1 MKVARWSLGLVGDL
15 CLTVGALLLVF
26 VAWQL
31 WWTDVTAGRAQAATV
46 HELSRDFAASDPAPG
61 GSTPSS
67 TTSTPATLPEPAV
80 GKAFAVLRVPR
91 FGADW
96 VRPVIEGTGHDVL
109 QRGVGHYRG
118 TAMPGAVGNFAT
130 AGHRT
135 TWGRPFHD
143 IDRLRTGDVVVVE
156 TTSAYYVYAV
166 RSHRV
171 VDPTDVQVVAPVP
184 NRPGVGATK
193 AWLTMTACHPKYSA
207 AHRYVVFAE
216 LVHTYPRDTGLP
228 KGTLAAPKAA

>member
-1 MKVARWSLGLVGDL
+1 MRVARWSLGLVGDL
-15 CLTVGALLLVF
+15 CLTVGALLLMF
-26 VAWQL
+26 VVWQL

-118 TAMPGAVGNFAT
+118 TAMPGAVGNFAI

-166 RSHRV
+166 RSHLV
-171 VDPTDVQVVAPVP
+171 VDPTDVRVIAPVP
-184 NRPGVGATK
+184 NRPGVGAAK

-216 LVHTYPRDTGLP
+216 LVHTYPHDAGLP
-228 KGTLAAPKAA
+228 QGTLAAPKAA

>member
-1 MKVARWSLGLVGDL
+1 MRAARWSLGVVGDL
-15 CLTVGALLLVF
+15 CLTVGALLLLF
-26 VAWQL
+26 VVWQL
-31 WWTDVTAGRAQAATV
+31 WWTDVTAGRAQAVTV
-46 HELSRDFAASDPAPG
+46 HELSRDFAAPDSAPG
-61 GSTPSS
+61 RSTPGSA
-67 TTSTPATLPEPAV
+67 TTPATLPEPAV

-91 FGADW
+91 FGTDW
-96 VRPVIEGTGHDVL
+96 VRPVIEGTDHDVL

-118 TAMPGAVGNFAT
+118 TAMPGAVGNFAI

-143 IDRLRTGDVVVVE
+143 IDRLRSGDLVVVE
-156 TTSAYYVYAV
+156 TKVSYYVYAV
-166 RSHRV
+166 RSHEV
-171 VDPTDVQVVAPVP
+171 VDPTDVQVIASVP
-184 NRPGVGATK
+184 NRPGAGATK

-216 LVHTYPRDTGLP
+216 LVHTYAHDAGLP

>member
-1 MKVARWSLGLVGDL
+1 MRAVRWSLGLIGDL
-15 CLTVGALLLVF
+15 CLTVGALLLLF
-26 VAWQL
+26 VVWQL

-61 GSTPSS
+61 PSTPRP
-67 TTSTPATLPEPAV
+67 TTAPATVPEPAV

-118 TAMPGAVGNFAT
+118 TAMPGAVGNFAI

-143 IDRLRTGDVVVVE
+143 IDRLRAGDLVVVE
-156 TTSAYYVYAV
+156 TRSAYSVYAV
-166 RSHRV
+166 RSHLV
-171 VDPTDVQVVAPVP
+171 VDPTDVQVITPVP
-184 NRPGVGATK
+184 NRPGARATSG
-193 AWLTMTACHPKYSA
+193 WLTMTACHPKYSA
-207 AHRYVVFAE
+207 AHRYVVFAQ
-216 LVHTYPRDTGLP
+216 LVHTYTHGAGLP
-228 KGTLAAPKAA
+228 PGTLTAPKAA

>member
-1 MKVARWSLGLVGDL
+1 MRVARWSLGLVGDL
-15 CLTVGALLLVF
+15 CLTVGALLLMF
-26 VAWQL
+26 VVWQL

-67 TTSTPATLPEPAV
+67 TTTTPATLPEPAV

-118 TAMPGAVGNFAT
+118 TAMPGAVGNFAI

-166 RSHRV
+166 RSHLV
-171 VDPTDVQVVAPVP
+171 VDPTDVQVIAPVP
-184 NRPGVGATK
+184 NRPGVGAAK

-216 LVHTYPRDTGLP
+216 LVHTYPHDAGLP
-228 KGTLAAPKAA
+228 QGTLAAPKAA

>member
-1 MKVARWSLGLVGDL
+1 MKAARWTLGLVGDL
-15 CLTVGALLLVF
+15 CLTVGGLLLLF
-26 VAWQL
+26 LAWQL

-46 HELSRDFAASDPAPG
+46 HELSRDFAAADQDPG
-61 GSTPSS
+61 RSS
-67 TTSTPATLPEPAV
+67 PPRTDPATLPEPSV

-118 TAMPGAVGNFAT
+118 TAMPGAVGNFAI

-143 IDRLRTGDVVVVE
+143 IDRLRTGDLVVVE
-156 TTSAYYVYAV
+156 TKAAYYVYAV
-166 RSHRV
+166 RSHEI
-171 VDPTDVQVVAPVP
+171 VDPTDVKVIAPVP
-184 NRPGVGATK
+184 DRPGARPTA

-207 AHRYVVFAE
+207 AHRYVVFAQ
-216 LVHTYPRDTGLP
+216 LVHTYRHGSGLP
-228 KGTLAAPKAA
+228 KGVLAAPKGA